1 MIGRIDSIRDE
12 IDVTDY
18 TVDGHCSGCG
28 SCCSDYLPLSQNEI
42 ERIRSYM
49 RKHNLHEHTASVMV
63 GLSLDMTCPFRDNIK
78 HRCDIYEVR
87 PDICRCFQC
96 NQSVEQIGK
105 NKEWYHQRN
114 RVVSMRGE
122 FFGNMMSQIIA
133 ARLAKKM
140 QNAGMSSR

>member
-1 MIGRIDSIRDE
+1 MPFRSDDICDE
-12 IDVTDY
+12 TNVTDY

-28 SCCSDYLPLSQNEI
+28 SCCSDYLPLSQREI
-42 ERIRSYM
+42 ERIKAYM
-49 RKHNLHEHTASVMV
+49 KKHSLREHVARVMA
-63 GLSLDMTCPFRDNIK
+63 GPQLDMTCPFRDNVK

-96 NQSVEQIGK
+96 NQPVELINK

-122 FFGNMMSQIIA
+122 FFGDPLSKIIA
-133 ARLAKKM
+133 NRLAMKM
-140 QNAGMSSR
+140 RNAEILPR